1 MKIQESAKAATIN
14 ACKLCNPLGASLV
27 FRGIEG
33 AIPILHGSQGCATYI
48 RRYIIS
54 HFKEPI
60 DIASSSFNESSTIFG
75 GGRNLTVA
83 IENVIRQYHPGLIGV
98 ATTCLSETIGEDIP
112 MILHCFVKEFQDH
125 ELPEIVSVSTP
136 SYQGSHLDGFHAAV
150 LAVVQKMA
158 QGGPGTMTVNLFP
171 GMVST
176 SDLRYLKQVFAD
188 FGLKLT
194 LLPDYSETMDG
205 PTWDDYQKIPQGGTS
220 LEQIRNTG
228 RARAA
233 IQLGLTVKENQN
245 AARFLKEKFNIPDY
259 QMGLPIGIRETDRF
273 LELLAQLSNRPIP
286 EQYQRE
292 RGRLVDAYID
302 GHKYLFGKK
311 AVLFGEPDLVVG
323 MAAFLAEVGVVPVLC
338 ATGTETGCLEKVLRG
353 LLPENCPTK
362 VLEGVDFNVIGTEAA
377 SLKPDLLIGN
387 SKGYSISR
395 NLRIPLVRVGFPIH
409 DRIGGQRVLHLGY
422 SGTQQLFDTI
432 VNELIRSNQEQSP
445 VGYSYM

>member
-1 MKIQESAKAATIN
+1 MKSQESTKAATIN

-33 AIPILHGSQGCATYI
+33 AIPVLHGSQGCATYI

-60 DIASSSFNESSTIFG
+60 DIASSSFSEASTIFG
-75 GGRNLTVA
+75 GGRNLAVA

-98 ATTCLSETIGEDIP
+98 ATTCLSETIGDDIR
-112 MILHCFVKEFQDH
+112 MILHCFAKEFQGT
-125 ELPEIVSVSTP
+125 ELPEIVPVATP
-136 SYQGSHLDGFHAAV
+136 SYQGSHIDGFHAAV
-150 LAVVQKMA
+150 MAVVQQMA

-171 GMVST
+171 GMVSAA
-176 SDLRYLKQVFAD
+176 DLRYLKQVFAD

-205 PTWDDYQKIPQGGTS
+205 PAWDYYQKIPQGGTS

-228 RARAA
+228 RARAG
-233 IQLGLTVKENQN
+233 IQLGRTVKENQN

-259 QMGLPIGIRETDRF
+259 QLGLPMGIRETDRF

-323 MAAFLAEVGVVPVLC
+323 MAALLSEIGVVPVLC

-362 VLEGVDFNVIGTEAA
+362 VLEGVDFAEIGTEAA

-409 DRIGGQRVLHLGY
+409 DRLGGQRVLHLGY

-432 VNELIRSNQEQSP
+432 VNEMIRSNQEQSP